1 MNTKSEQIIVKDK
14 TILSFYKSNPNIDF
28 ITMNHVFID
37 ILNKLSVNLTDT
49 INNTTMKKMYTMV
62 EQLTNDVGTIKSDIL
77 NKLQDIKTQ
86 YIAEIQTIISNDLL
100 TTTDKIRNIID
111 KNNDVLMHKTNTIIS
126 ETLPKYQNPMIAQI
140 ETNIKQLSNSLH
152 KDNSN
157 YQDYAK
163 SIDIYFNKVSVN
175 IQQHLQLTEDRTTN
189 KLTDIHNKINDQ
201 HTSHDKLSGEMDTFL
216 NKYKYNS
223 TVKGTVSE
231 MNLLPVLQ
239 LIYNKDVVERCSKES
254 HTCDYRVYR
263 HDDALP
269 AILIENKDYSRSVI
283 TDEVRKFEHD
293 LQKQNSHGIFLSQST
308 PIIKKT
314 NYQIDIKHGLI
325 HIYLNNVNYDYDK
338 IKIAADIIDTL
349 APKLTIIAGQH
360 SSHNIIPIQQEEI
373 DIMMNEYCVF
383 SKQKIALIDTIKS
396 SNKQILEQL
405 DNLQLNVI
413 RKFVSKNNIGKLNFD
428 DTYKCTICSA
438 YYGKNK
444 AGLAAHKKTCKPNVE
459 PMTIVLETE
468 QKKNK
473 VVN

>member
-1 MNTKSEQIIVKDK
+1 MTTKTEQFIVKDK
-14 TILSFYKSNPNIDF
+14 TIIAFYKANPNIDF

-49 INNTTMKKMYTMV
+49 INNTTMKKMFTMV
-62 EQLTNDVGTIKSDIL
+62 EKLTHDVGSIKTDIL

-100 TTTDKIRNIID
+100 TTTDKIRTIID
-111 KNNDVLMHKTNTIIS
+111 KNNEVLLHKTNTIIA

-152 KDNSN
+152 QDNTN
-157 YQDYAK
+157 YLDYTK
-163 SIDIYFNKVSVN
+163 SIDVYFNKVSVN
-175 IQQHLQLTEDRTTN
+175 IQQHLQLTEDRTAN
-189 KLTDIHNKINDQ
+189 KLTDIHNKINEQ
-201 HTSHDKLSGEMDTFL
+201 HTSHNKLSGEMDLFL

-223 TVKGTVSE
+223 TVKGNVSE

-254 HTCDYRVYR
+254 HTCDYRIYR
-263 HDDALP
+263 HDDTLP
-269 AILIENKDYSRSVI
+269 PVLIENKDYSRAVI
-283 TDEVRKFEHD
+283 TDEVLKFEHD

-314 NYQIDIKHGLI
+314 NYQIDIKNGLI

-338 IKIAADIIDTL
+338 IKIATDIIDTL
-349 APKLTIIAGQH
+349 APKLTILTGQH
-360 SSHNIIPIQQEEI
+360 STHNIIQIQQEEI
-373 DIMMNEYCVF
+373 DAMMNEYCVF
-383 SKQKIALIDTIKS
+383 SKQKITLIDTIKT
-396 SNKQILEQL
+396 SNKLILEQI

-428 DTYKCTICSA
+428 DTFKCTICNS

-444 AGLAAHKKTCKPNVE
+444 AGLAAHKKTCKPTIE
-459 PMTIVLETE
+459 PMTIVLEGEAKQPKHKT
-468 QKKNK
+468 
-473 VVN
+473 